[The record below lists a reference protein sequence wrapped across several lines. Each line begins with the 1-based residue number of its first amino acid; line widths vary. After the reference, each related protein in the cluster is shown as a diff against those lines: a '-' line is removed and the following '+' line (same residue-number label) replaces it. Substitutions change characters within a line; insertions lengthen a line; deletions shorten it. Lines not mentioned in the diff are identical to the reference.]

1 MKIGEILATKYV
13 HPDIEKNL
21 KKVEKRAKG
30 SARMG
35 YHSSMA
41 YPFRVKGET
50 KEAPAGT
57 YFTKTGNL
65 VKGRLSKDARERGAR
80 ETDPKDSQRS
90 KVPPVTQSNEDEHGE
105 ADFRLTNG
113 EYKILQADDDKMTRG
128 LAIRSNEDGSY
139 DSYYWY
145 EDPSKPME
153 IEIEVDGKSVA
164 KDAKKVHWKYHPE
177 LEESWSNK
185 YKKSINCS
193 SPKGFSQKAHCAGR
207 KKK

>member
-41 YPFRVKGET
+41 YPFRVK
-50 KEAPAGT
+50 
-57 YFTKTGNL
+57 
-65 VKGRLSKDARERGAR
+65 
-80 ETDPKDSQRS
+80 
-90 KVPPVTQSNEDEHGE
+90 EDKHGK
-105 ADFRLTNG
+105 ADFKLTNG

-128 LAIRSNEDGSY
+128 LAIRSNKDGSY

-164 KDAKKVHWKYHPE
+164 KDAKIVHWKYHPE

-185 YKKSINCS
+185 YKKSINCAN
-193 SPKGFSQKAHCAGR
+193 PKGFSQKAHCAGR